1 MVTSFVP
8 IGLFVLAGFTLGVIV
23 GRLAWASSQSGT
35 RSGTMG
41 KSFGSEVKN
50 LARRGLAP
58 MAFSPPVD
66 PSDQELPVWR
76 MREIEAP
83 PGQLGTWSWFDADSS
98 TARR

>member
-8 IGLFVLAGFTLGVIV
+8 IVLFVVAGFALGVIV

-35 RSGTMG
+35 RSGTLG
-41 KSFGSEVKN
+41 QSLRSEVKN
-50 LARRGLAP
+50 LARRGVAP

-66 PSDQELPVWR
+66 PSGQELPVWR
-76 MREIEAP
+76 MREIEP
-83 PGQLGTWSWFDADSS
+83 PPSQLGTWSWFDADSS